1 MAWKT
6 GWAPPGDPPMI
17 LRISVVA
24 FCFSSASASRFD
36 ASASR
41 WSASARRASRS
52 RPVASSSLGDLRA
65 TGGLAS
71 LDLAGF
77 GPRRI
82 GLPLPPMNRPG
93 TGYGERGRLGKGTAN
108 GTLSLPRVEWR
119 EGELVNNLGRA
130 GPSPTTQPPS
140 RAPERETLSTH
151 PQENY
156 SFRPWSLPTAN
167 SSGLLDSP
175 EPSQPRRRREEARRI
190 AAHLRS
196 EGSSFP

>member
-1 MAWKT
+1 AREEGTPTGPLGAEGGRAFTGVGSKT
-6 GWAPPGDPPMI
+6 GGAAPGEPPMI

-24 FCFSSASASRFD
+24 FCCSSASASRFD

-77 GPRRI
+77 GPRRV
-82 GLPLPPMNRPG
+82 GLPLPPINRPG

-108 GTLSLPRVEWR
+108 ETWPLPRVEWR
-119 EGELVNNLGRA
+119 EGELAIIWG
-130 GPSPTTQPPS
+130 GWPFSYYPTT
-140 RAPERETLSTH
+140 
-151 PQENY
+151 
-156 SFRPWSLPTAN
+156 
-167 SSGLLDSP
+167 
-175 EPSQPRRRREEARRI
+175 
-190 AAHLRS
+190 
-196 EGSSFP
+196 